1 MKNNIY
7 HKYFFWK
14 QTVLKP
20 AVKLF
25 LLFWFFN
32 LIACSFISSG
42 LQAGNSN
49 ITFPFQI
56 TENSYSP
63 NPAGILSEQN
73 ETNKLNRTLKIN
85 LVDNYDLAVSF
96 KYEIEHL
103 NHSEIIVS
111 ENNILWFYFTTK
123 SSIPRSPPFP
133 LA

>member
-7 HKYFFWK
+7 HQYFFKK
-14 QTVLKP
+14 QSVLKP
-20 AVKLF
+20 AVSLF

-42 LQAGNSN
+42 FQTSDGNIS
-49 ITFPFQI
+49 FPFQI

-73 ETNKLNRTLKIN
+73 ETNKLNRTLKIK
-85 LVDNYDLAVSF
+85 LIDNYNVAGSL
-96 KYEIEHL
+96 KYEIENL
-103 NHSEIIVS
+103 ERTKIIIS
-111 ENNILWFYFTTK
+111 ENNILRFYFPTD